1 MAIVKMSKF
10 TLFTFE
16 SQKEELLSKLQNF
29 EKVQFIDLREKR
41 EDDLSFSK
49 RVKKNLPTMN

>member
-41 EDDLSFSK
+41 EDDLSFFNPLDEK
-49 RVKKNLPTMN
+49 